1 MKERVLLRNKNHA
14 SIMAEEA
21 TINYYT
27 HWNLAGHGAAALTLH
42 STPEFAYNYN
52 QCSHESR
59 PQSILSN
66 YEFGTNALRMKN
78 YIASMHE
85 PITSKSPT
93 RARLRVFLKPP
104 REMRQGEKAP
114 ELHAIIKTSK
124 KIGEHDWENIV
135 RERLVPALLTRGRQE
150 GLLSHVVTGL
160 TLDVPIVSDVST
172 NMKPI
177 TDFFK
182 KTGK

>member
-1 MKERVLLRNKNHA
+1 
-14 SIMAEEA
+14 MAEET

-27 HWNLAGHGAAALTLH
+27 HRNPVGHGAAARTRH
-42 STPEFAYNYN
+42 STPEFAYNYDE
-52 QCSHESR
+52 CLHESR

-78 YIASMHE
+78 YITSMHE
-85 PITSKSPT
+85 HITSESST
-93 RARLRVFLKPP
+93 RARLRVFLKP
-104 REMRQGEKAP
+104 REKRQGEKAP
-114 ELHAIIKTSK
+114 ELHAIIKISK
-124 KIGEHDWENIV
+124 KIDVYDWENIV
-135 RERLVPALLTRGRQE
+135 RGRLVPALLTRGHE
-150 GLLSHVVTGL
+150 EDLLSHVVTGL

-172 NMKPI
+172 NTKPIETSTPQI

>member
-1 MKERVLLRNKNHA
+1 
-14 SIMAEEA
+14 MAEEA
-21 TINYYT
+21 TITCYL
-27 HWNLAGHGAAALTLH
+27 HWNPVGHGAAALTLH

-85 PITSKSPT
+85 HITSESST

-104 REMRQGEKAP
+104 REKRQGEKAP

-124 KIGEHDWENIV
+124 KIDVHDWENIV
-135 RERLVPALLTRGRQE
+135 RGRLVPALLTRGHE
-150 GLLSHVVTGL
+150 EDLLSHVVTGL